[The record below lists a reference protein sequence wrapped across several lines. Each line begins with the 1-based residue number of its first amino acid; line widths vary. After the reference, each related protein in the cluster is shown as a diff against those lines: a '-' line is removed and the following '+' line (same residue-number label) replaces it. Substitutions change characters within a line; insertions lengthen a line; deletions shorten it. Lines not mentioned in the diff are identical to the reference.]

1 MSIVEGYLDVMT
13 ISTEYLFV
21 RLLKSNLI
29 IDVVDIKVLN
39 NIFLNQRPVEF
50 RLIKTIQIL
59 TKVLQDISIG
69 LTCGRHKE

>member
-13 ISTEYLFV
+13 ITTEYLFV

-29 IDVVDIKVLN
+29 IDIVDIKVLN

-59 TKVLQDISIG
+59 TKILQDISIG
-69 LTCGRHKE
+69 LTCGCHKE